1 MPSDA
6 PHPQC
11 RPQSTIAVLRAD
23 VHRLERVV
31 EELTADNEKLET
43 LYQQVKPTAPCSQ
56 VLPDTPP
63 PGTSWNIRP
72 TDKPLKQST
81 WDKHLFELASAHAR
95 NEKLELAVTDL
106 ESRLEVVL
114 AKENERLIE
123 HHRQNV
129 GCGVDVWQ
137 DWMESKIQCAWLYL
151 AHPRE
156 SNADTL
162 IIDLPPIYI
171 KIDKQNDTPDHIK
184 FLLDCK
190 EDGESSVFEIC
201 DCNYDW
207 YVKEVEIISGVS
219 DGGGDDTLKMDVT
232 SFKVTME
239 KIITYE
245 CTVCGSEESKVSML
259 YGSHDTHICNDC
271 HISFTPMP

>member
-11 RPQSTIAVLRAD
+11 RPQSTIALLRAD

-31 EELTADNEKLET
+31 EELTADNEKLEA
-43 LYQQVKPTAPCSQ
+43 LYQQVKPTAPRSQ
-56 VLPDTPP
+56 VPPDTPP

-81 WDKHLFELASAHAR
+81 WDKHLFEMASAHAR
-95 NEKLELAVTDL
+95 NEKLELA
-106 ESRLEVVL
+106 L
-114 AKENERLIE
+114 AKANERSLEGSRPCQSE
-123 HHRQNV
+123 HLQKAWRVN
-129 GCGVDVWQ
+129 VWQ
-137 DWMESKIQCAWLYL
+137 DWVESKIQCAWLYL

-156 SNADTL
+156 SNTDT
-162 IIDLPPIYI
+162 IILDLPPIYI
-171 KIDKQNDTPDHIK
+171 KIEKQSDAPDYIK

-190 EDGESSVFEIC
+190 EDGESSGFEIC

-245 CTVCGSEESKVSML
+245 CAVCGSEESKVSML
-259 YGSHDTHICNDC
+259 CNVHDTHICNDC